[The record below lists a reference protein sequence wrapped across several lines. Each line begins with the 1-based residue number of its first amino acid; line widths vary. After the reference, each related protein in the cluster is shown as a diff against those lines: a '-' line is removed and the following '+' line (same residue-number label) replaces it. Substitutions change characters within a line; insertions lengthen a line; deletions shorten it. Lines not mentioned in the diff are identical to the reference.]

1 MSNKPIYHSRTF
13 WANVITTLTGIL
25 GVIAGAE
32 WIQSHPTVV
41 AAIVSAI
48 GVLNILLRAITVGP
62 VSLTLILL
70 CVTIPLSAQTV
81 DPGYAS
87 FRIWCGNGAGSCTGI
102 APELVVTN
110 VHVAGTGGASCR
122 IAHPL
127 TNREWRGQT
136 VVGDRDADV
145 ALVLISSADLDW
157 VYLGDDPAAGKPCF
171 HYGYGG
177 GTILKGGTGQ
187 YLQPLGK
194 SWYAST
200 SSVSGDSGG
209 GIFDEQGRLCS
220 VNWGSTDVTGGQSIS
235 TPVSYVRRLLDR
247 YRGNPQ
253 QPRQQ
258 ERQPISRGGRPAP
271 KQPIQL
277 GPKRLLD
284 PLQNFDADEFVRVLA
299 TRIQEKRK

>member
-1 MSNKPIYHSRTF
+1 
-13 WANVITTLTGIL
+13 VIEALKFLDGKKTYIVSLVMACVAFAYSMDWIDEKQLTAL
-25 GVIAGAE
+25 EAFL
-32 WIQSHPTVV
+32 
-41 AAIVSAI
+41 AAIGFGTIRHGIKKAE
-48 GVLNILLRAITVGP
+48 G
-62 VSLTLILL
+62 LILL
-70 CVTIPLSAQTV
+70 LFLSVPCAAQTV

-87 FRIWCGNGAGSCTGI
+87 YRIWCGNGAGSCTGI
-102 APELVVTN
+102 APDLVATN
-110 VHVAGTGGASCR
+110 VHVAGVGGASCR

-136 VVGDRDADV
+136 VAGDRDADV

-157 VYLGDDPAAGKPCF
+157 VYLGDDPVAGKPCF

-177 GTILKGGTGQ
+177 GTVLKGGTGQ

-235 TPVSYVRRLLDR
+235 TPVSYVARLLAR

-258 ERQPISRGGRPAP
+258 QQQPISRGGRPAP

-277 GPKRLLD
+277 GPKRLVD
-284 PLQNFDADEFVRVLA
+284 PLKDFDADAFVKILA
-299 TRIQEKRK
+299 TRFPGGSK